1 MIEILNKS
9 KKIGWVLEPDAK
21 KLLANYN
28 LHSPDYIF
36 VKNFDETISFV
47 KKTGFPLVCKVV
59 SPDIIHKSDVG
70 GVVVGIKN
78 NRELKSAFEKLIQL
92 KGALGVL
99 IEKMVKGVELI
110 IGAKNDTQ
118 FGPVILIGM
127 GGVGVE
133 IYKDV
138 AIRMAPLKEKDI
150 DDMLSSLQCFPLL
163 KGYRG
168 EKGIKLEVLKNM
180 ILNFS
185 KLTIE
190 IKDYF
195 ESIDLNPVIC
205 SDKNCFVADARIM
218 LLNRK

>member
-1 MIEILNKS
+1 MIDILNKS
-9 KKIGWVLEPDAK
+9 KKFGWVLEPDAK
-21 KLLANYN
+21 KLLSNYA

-36 VKNFDETISFV
+36 AKNCDESILFAEN
-47 KKTGFPLVCKVV
+47 TGFPVVCKVV

-70 GVVVGIKN
+70 GVIVGIKN
-78 NRELKSAFEKLIQL
+78 HTELKSAFEKLIKL

-99 IEKMVKGVELI
+99 VEKMVKGVELI
-110 IGAKNDTQ
+110 VGAKNDTQ

-138 AIRMAPLKEKDI
+138 AIRMVPLKERDV
-150 DDMLSSLQCFPLL
+150 DEMLSSLQCFPLL

-168 EKGIKLEVLKNM
+168 EKGINLEKFKDM

-185 KLTIE
+185 KFTMD
-190 IKDYF
+190 IKDHF

-205 SDKNCFVADARIM
+205 SDENCFVADARIM
-218 LLNRK
+218 L